1 MVNKLA
7 RQVGAHRNE
16 NEEVDDLSIDYPSA
30 DGERMA
36 ETDFQYIPL
45 TNTVSAL
52 RVRYHDRPDVYVAG
66 DMLIYYRI
74 NRNDLSIAP
83 DVYAVFGAAGNHPRD
98 SWLVW
103 REGKAPDFV
112 MEIASQSTW
121 RRDVAQKRDIYAEMG
136 VSEYWRFDPTG
147 RFFTPSLVGER
158 LVDAEY
164 QPLPVIADE
173 AGILR
178 GYSAIF
184 ELDFCVLP
192 GLDLRLFDPAT
203 GEWLTTHLESE
214 AGRRAAEAA
223 LQSSEAGRQAAEA
236 ALQSSEAGR
245 QAAEAA
251 LQSSEAARRVA
262 EAEIARLREQLSQQQ
277 P

>member
-7 RQVGAHRNE
+7 KQVGVRRNE
-16 NEEVDDLSIDYPSA
+16 NEEVDDLSIHYPSA

-52 RVRYHDRPDVYVAG
+52 RVRYHGRADVYVAG

-158 LVDAEY
+158 LVDGGYE
-164 QPLPVIADE
+164 QLPLVTDE

-184 ELDFCVLP
+184 GLDICVRP
-192 GLDLRLFDPAT
+192 GLDLCLFDPET
-203 GEWLTTHLESE
+203 GQWLPTHWESE

-223 LQSSEAGRQAAEA
+223 LQSSEAGRRAAEA

-245 QAAEAA
+245 LA
-251 LQSSEAARRVA
+251 A

>member
-1 MVNKLA
+1 MVSKTA
-7 RQVGAHRNE
+7 RPQVPDE
-16 NEEVDDLSIDYPSA
+16 DEIDDLTIEYPSS

-36 ETDFQYIPL
+36 ESDFQYVPL

-66 DMLIYYRI
+66 DMLIYYRM
-74 NRNDLSIAP
+74 NHNDRSIAP

-121 RRDVAQKRDIYAEMG
+121 RRDVAEKRDVYAGMG

-147 RFFTPSLVGER
+147 RFFTPPLVGER
-158 LVDAEY
+158 LVDGGY
-164 QPLPVIADE
+164 QQLPVVADE

-178 GYSAIF
+178 GYSAVF
-184 ELDFCVLP
+184 ELDICVRP

-203 GEWLTTHLESE
+203 GQWLPTHLESE
-214 AGRRAAEAA
+214 T
-223 LQSSEAGRQAAEA
+223 GRQAAEA
-236 ALQSSEAGR
+236 ALQSSESGR

-251 LQSSEAARRVA
+251 LRDSEAGRRAA
-262 EAEIARLREQLSQQQ
+262 EAEIARLREQLSRQQ

>member
-1 MVNKLA
+1 MVNKLTKQIGA
-7 RQVGAHRNE
+7 RRNE
-16 NEEVDDLSIDYPSA
+16 NEEVDDLAIHYPSA

-52 RVRYHDRPDVYVAG
+52 RVRYYGRSDVYVAG

-121 RRDVAQKRDIYAEMG
+121 RRDVTQKRDIYAEMG

-147 RFFTPSLVGER
+147 RFFTPPLLGER
-158 LVDAEY
+158 LVDAGY
-164 QPLPVIADE
+164 QQLPVAADD

-178 GYSAIF
+178 GHSAVF
-184 ELDFCVLP
+184 ELDICVRP

-203 GEWLTTHLESE
+203 GQWLPTHQE
-214 AGRRAAEAA
+214 
-223 LQSSEAGRQAAEA
+223 SEAGRQAAEA
-236 ALQSSEAGR
+236 ALRDSEAGHR
-245 QAAEAA
+245 ATEAA
-251 LQSSEAARRVA
+251 LQSA
-262 EAEIARLREQLSQQQ
+262 EAEIARLREQLSRQQ

>member
-1 MVNKLA
+1 MVAEPSKLTG
-7 RQVGAHRNE
+7 RHLHYHEDV
-16 NEEVDDLSIDYPSA
+16 VDDFAIDYPSS

-52 RVRYHDRPDVYVAG
+52 RVRYHHRPDVYVAG
-66 DMLIYYRI
+66 DMLIYYRM
-74 NRNDLSIAP
+74 NRSDLSIAP

-112 MEIASQSTW
+112 MEIASPSTW
-121 RRDVAQKRDIYAEMG
+121 RRDVSEKRDIYAGMG

-147 RFFTPSLVGER
+147 RFFTPPLAGEG
-158 LVDAEY
+158 LVDGEY
-164 QPLPVIADE
+164 RQLPVVADG

-178 GYSAIF
+178 GHSAIF
-184 ELDFCVLP
+184 ELDICVRP

-203 GEWLTTHLESE
+203 GQWLPAHLESE
-214 AGRRAAEAA
+214 AGRQAA
-223 LQSSEAGRQAAEA
+223 EAGRQAAEA
-236 ALQSSEAGR
+236 ALQASEA
-245 QAAEAA
+245 ENT
-251 LQSSEAARRVA
+251 
-262 EAEIARLREQLSQQQ
+262 RLREQLAQLRQQT
-277 P
+277 

>member
-1 MVNKLA
+1 MVNKLTRQIGA
-7 RQVGAHRNE
+7 RRNE
-16 NEEVDDLSIDYPSA
+16 NEEVDDLSIHYPSA

-52 RVRYHDRPDVYVAG
+52 RVRYHGRTDVYVAG

-121 RRDVAQKRDIYAEMG
+121 RRDVAQKRDIYAGMG

-147 RFFTPSLVGER
+147 RFFTPPLVGEV
-158 LVDAEY
+158 LTDTGY
-164 QPLPVIADE
+164 QQLPVAADE

-178 GYSAIF
+178 GYSAVF
-184 ELDFCVLP
+184 ELDICVRP

-203 GEWLTTHLESE
+203 GQWLPTHLESEAGRQAAEAALHSSE

-223 LQSSEAGRQAAEA
+223 LQSSEAGRRA
-236 ALQSSEAGR
+236 
-245 QAAEAA
+245 
-251 LQSSEAARRVA
+251 A
-262 EAEIARLREQLSQQQ
+262 EAEIARLREQLSRQQ

>member
-1 MVNKLA
+1 
-7 RQVGAHRNE
+7 
-16 NEEVDDLSIDYPSA
+16 
-30 DGERMA
+30 
-36 ETDFQYIPL
+36 
-45 TNTVSAL
+45 
-52 RVRYHDRPDVYVAG
+52 
-66 DMLIYYRI
+66 MLIYYLI

-147 RFFTPSLVGER
+147 RFFTPPLVGER
-158 LVDAEY
+158 LVDTGY
-164 QPLPVIADE
+164 QQLPVVADE

-178 GYSAIF
+178 GYSAVF
-184 ELDFCVLP
+184 ELDICVRP
-192 GLDLRLFDPAT
+192 GLDLRLFDPTT
-203 GEWLTTHLESE
+203 GQWLPTHQESE
-214 AGRRAAEAA
+214 AGRQAAEVALQSSEASRRSAEEALQSSEASRRAAEEA
-223 LQSSEAGRQAAEA
+223 LQSSEAGRRA
-236 ALQSSEAGR
+236 
-245 QAAEAA
+245 
-251 LQSSEAARRVA
+251 A
-262 EAEIARLREQLSQQQ
+262 EAEIARLREQLSRQQ

>member
-1 MVNKLA
+1 MVNKLTK
-7 RQVGAHRNE
+7 QVGARRNE
-16 NEEVDDLSIDYPSA
+16 NEEVDDLAIHYPSA

-52 RVRYHDRPDVYVAG
+52 RVRYHGRSDVYVAG

-147 RFFTPSLVGER
+147 RFFTPPLVGEV
-158 LVDAEY
+158 LTDTGY
-164 QPLPVIADE
+164 QQLPVAADE

-184 ELDFCVLP
+184 ELDICVRP

-203 GEWLTTHLESE
+203 GQWLLTHQESE
-214 AGRRAAEAA
+214 
-223 LQSSEAGRQAAEA
+223 SGRQAAEA
-236 ALQSSEAGR
+236 ALQSSEVGR
-245 QAAEAA
+245 QAAEAG
-251 LQSSEAARRVA
+251 RRAA
-262 EAEIARLREQLSQQQ
+262 EAEIARLREQLSRQQL
-277 P
+277 

>member
-1 MVNKLA
+1 MVNKLTEQTGA
-7 RQVGAHRNE
+7 RRNE

-52 RVRYHDRPDVYVAG
+52 RVRYHGRSDVYVAG

-147 RFFTPSLVGER
+147 RFFTPPLVGER
-158 LVDAEY
+158 LVDAGY
-164 QPLPVIADE
+164 QQLPVAADE

-178 GYSAIF
+178 GHSAIF
-184 ELDFCVLP
+184 GLDICVRP

-203 GEWLTTHLESE
+203 GQWLLTHQESE
-214 AGRRAAEAA
+214 AGRQAAQAA
-223 LQSSEAGRQAAEA
+223 LQSSEAGRRATET
-236 ALQSSEAGR
+236 ALQS
-245 QAAEAA
+245 
-251 LQSSEAARRVA
+251 A
-262 EAEIARLREQLSQQQ
+262 EAEIARLREQLSRQQ

>member
-1 MVNKLA
+1 MVSKTA
-7 RQVGAHRNE
+7 RPQVPDE
-16 NEEVDDLSIDYPSA
+16 DEIDDLTIEYPSS

-36 ETDFQYIPL
+36 ESDFQYVPL

-66 DMLIYYRI
+66 DMLIYYRM
-74 NRNDLSIAP
+74 NHNDRSIAP

-121 RRDVAQKRDIYAEMG
+121 RRDVAEKRDVYAGMG

-147 RFFTPSLVGER
+147 RFFMPPLVGER

-164 QPLPVIADE
+164 QQLPVVADG

-178 GYSAIF
+178 GHSAVF
-184 ELDFCVLP
+184 ELDICVRP

-203 GEWLTTHLESE
+203 GQWLPTHLESE
-214 AGRRAAEAA
+214 AARQTAEAA
-223 LQSSEAGRQAAEA
+223 LQASDTALQASEAGRQAAEA
-236 ALQSSEAGR
+236 EN
-245 QAAEAA
+245 
-251 LQSSEAARRVA
+251 
-262 EAEIARLREQLSQQQ
+262 ARLRAQLEQLQQSS
-277 P
+277 

>member
-1 MVNKLA
+1 MVNKLTRQIGA
-7 RQVGAHRNE
+7 RRNE
-16 NEEVDDLSIDYPSA
+16 HEEVDDLSIHYPSA

-52 RVRYHDRPDVYVAG
+52 RVRYHGRTDVYVAG

-83 DVYAVFGAAGNHPRD
+83 DIYAVVGAAGNHPRD

-147 RFFTPSLVGER
+147 RFFTPPLVGER
-158 LVDAEY
+158 LVDTGY
-164 QPLPVIADE
+164 QQLPVAADE

-178 GYSAIF
+178 GYSAVF
-184 ELDFCVLP
+184 ELDICVRP
-192 GLDLRLFDPAT
+192 GLDLRLFDPAA
-203 GEWLTTHLESE
+203 GEWLLTHQESE
-214 AGRRAAEAA
+214 
-223 LQSSEAGRQAAEA
+223 SGRQAAEA
-236 ALQSSEAGR
+236 ALQSS
-245 QAAEAA
+245 QTA
-251 LQSSEAARRVA
+251 LQSSEADRRAA
-262 EAEIARLREQLSQQQ
+262 EAEIARLREQLSRQQ

>member
-1 MVNKLA
+1 MVNKLTRQTGA
-7 RQVGAHRNE
+7 RRNDS
-16 NEEVDDLSIDYPSA
+16 EEVDDLSIHYPSA

-52 RVRYHDRPDVYVAG
+52 RVRYHGRTDVYVAG

-147 RFFTPSLVGER
+147 RFFTPPLMGER
-158 LVDAEY
+158 LVDAGY
-164 QPLPVIADE
+164 QQLPVVADE
-173 AGILR
+173 SGILR
-178 GYSAIF
+178 GHSSVF
-184 ELDFCVLP
+184 ELDICVRP

-203 GEWLTTHLESE
+203 GQWLPTHQE
-214 AGRRAAEAA
+214 
-223 LQSSEAGRQAAEA
+223 SEAGRQAAEA

-245 QAAEAA
+245 EAAEAA
-251 LQSSEAARRVA
+251 LSDSEAGRRAA
-262 EAEIARLREQLSQQQ
+262 EAEIARLREQLSRQQ

>member
-1 MVNKLA
+1 MVNKLTK
-7 RQVGAHRNE
+7 QVGARRNE
-16 NEEVDDLSIDYPSA
+16 NEEVDDLAIHYPSA

-52 RVRYHDRPDVYVAG
+52 RVRYHGRSDVYVAG

-121 RRDVAQKRDIYAEMG
+121 RRDVAQKLDIYAEMG

-147 RFFTPSLVGER
+147 RFFTPPLVGEV
-158 LVDAEY
+158 LTDTGY
-164 QPLPVIADE
+164 QQLPVVADE

-178 GYSAIF
+178 GYSAVF
-184 ELDFCVLP
+184 ELDICVRP

-203 GEWLTTHLESE
+203 GQWLLTHQESE
-214 AGRRAAEAA
+214 
-223 LQSSEAGRQAAEA
+223 SGRQAAEA

-245 QAAEAA
+245 RASEAA
-251 LQSSEAARRVA
+251 LQSA
-262 EAEIARLREQLSQQQ
+262 EAEIARLREQLSRQQL
-277 P
+277 

>member
-1 MVNKLA
+1 MVAEHSKLTG
-7 RQVGAHRNE
+7 RHFHYHE
-16 NEEVDDLSIDYPSA
+16 DEVDDLTIDYPSS

-66 DMLIYYRI
+66 DMLIYYRM
-74 NRNDLSIAP
+74 NRSDLSIAP

-121 RRDVAQKRDIYAEMG
+121 RRDVAEKRDIYAGMG

-147 RFFTPSLVGER
+147 RFFTPPLVGEG
-158 LVDAEY
+158 LVDGEY
-164 QPLPVIADE
+164 QQLPVVADE

-178 GYSAIF
+178 GHSIIF
-184 ELDFCVLP
+184 ELDICVRP

-203 GEWLTTHLESE
+203 GQWLPTHLESE
-214 AGRRAAEAA
+214 AGRLAAEAGRLAAEAA
-223 LQSSEAGRQAAEA
+223 LQASEAEN
-236 ALQSSEAGR
+236 
-245 QAAEAA
+245 
-251 LQSSEAARRVA
+251 
-262 EAEIARLREQLSQQQ
+262 ARLREQLAQLRQQT
-277 P
+277 

>member
-1 MVNKLA
+1 MVSKTT
-7 RQVGAHRNE
+7 RPQVPYE
-16 NEEVDDLSIDYPSA
+16 DEVDDLTIDYPSS

-74 NRNDLSIAP
+74 NRSDLSIAP

-121 RRDVAQKRDIYAEMG
+121 RRDVAEKRDIYAGMG

-147 RFFTPSLVGER
+147 RFFTPALVGER
-158 LVDAEY
+158 LVDGAY
-164 QPLPVIADE
+164 QQLPVVADD

-178 GYSAIF
+178 GYSTIF
-184 ELDFCVLP
+184 ELDICVRP

-203 GEWLTTHLESE
+203 SQWLPTHLESE
-214 AGRRAAEAA
+214 AGRLAAEAGRLAAEAA
-223 LQSSEAGRQAAEA
+223 RQAAET
-236 ALQSSEAGR
+236 ALQASEA
-245 QAAEAA
+245 EN
-251 LQSSEAARRVA
+251 
-262 EAEIARLREQLSQQQ
+262 ARLREQLAQLRQQQ
-277 P
+277 